1 MTMAD
6 FLRRLTSQE
15 HAIANARE
23 AATLLAQRRVERAE
37 VDLYLEAIAQRR
49 ASRTA

>member
-1 MTMAD
+1 MAD
-6 FLRRLTSQE
+6 FLRQLISQDR
-15 HAIANARE
+15 AIANARE

-37 VDLYLEAIAQRR
+37 VDLFLEALAERR